1 MVKVSNPEVPDLLF
15 IGTSIDNWKVR
26 IRWVREESF
35 SLDISPIPFFII
47 IFSWNEGC
55 DTNSSFWI
63 WVCMPKSLIL
73 LKLVDR
79 LVIE

>member
-26 IRWVREESF
+26 IRRVREKSF

-47 IFSWNEGC
+47 IFSWNKGC